1 MVCMH
6 SSLATYV
13 FGYYI
18 LYLDQLLE
26 RRKNVLSHSPFVN
39 CWSKGTDCVC
49 GSRCTL
55 LDDNGLPQ
63 LPQKQSELLTNKQLI
78 VRVVPLVKQT
88 AFALRVEYSTICCL
102 VGVALQNQPVLYS
115 SFHVYSNSI
124 RRSLECT
131 RRKELLH
138 NSLQTRLYLV
148 KFQYLQNESFT
159 LYNEHFIY

>member
-1 MVCMH
+1 MHAFKSCNVCFW
-6 SSLATYV
+6 SLHFV
-13 FGYYI
+13 FGSTTRMTK
-18 LYLDQLLE
+18 E
-26 RRKNVLSHSPFVN
+26 SPFVN

-102 VGVALQNQPVLYS
+102 VGVALQIQPVLYS

-138 NSLQTRLYLV
+138 KSLQTRLYLV
-148 KFQYLQNESFT
+148 KF
-159 LYNEHFIY
+159 